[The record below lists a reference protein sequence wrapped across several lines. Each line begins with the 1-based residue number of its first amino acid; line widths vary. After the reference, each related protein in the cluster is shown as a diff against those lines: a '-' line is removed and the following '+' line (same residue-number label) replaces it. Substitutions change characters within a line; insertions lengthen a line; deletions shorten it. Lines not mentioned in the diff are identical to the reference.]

1 MDFVKLGFDVVK
13 FGVTNIGAP
22 LLTNWATNKLVGTPN
37 LKVSTLN
44 PTAPA
49 ANVVRDSAPGTI
61 NTNGGNSDANIS
73 QNTLI
78 IGAVALIAVIML
90 VKKK

>member
-1 MDFVKLGFDVVK
+1 MGEFAINIFK

-78 IGAVALIAVIML
+78 IGAVALVAVIML